1 MVRGGFCQRSQFR
14 SVQPAVSVGS
24 GHVNLFW
31 GYDQQGQTAGVRQRV
46 DFLASTDAQGG
57 STKQKKWDVG
67 PQAGGDVQK
76 PRCFELLTRELQV
89 AEERRRRVAGT
100 TAQSTSSR
108 DFLLESD
115 FDARANAA
123 FAAQGV
129 HGAVDEVLLHLFFSE
144 RFVALDLQGNT
155 GTARGTE
162 LQGVMQPDGLKNGA
176 QLMVASARFPNTSR
190 RKLTLAYAGIRI
202 VGIQGL
208 RVWRRQEEFSARHGA
223 CSG

>member
-1 MVRGGFCQRSQFR
+1 M
-14 SVQPAVSVGS
+14 
-24 GHVNLFW
+24 
-31 GYDQQGQTAGVRQRV
+31 AGVRQRV
-46 DFLASTDAQGG
+46 DFLAFADAQGG

-76 PRCFELLTRELQV
+76 PGCFELLTRELQV
-89 AEERRRRVAGT
+89 AEERRRRVAGA
-100 TAQSTSSR
+100 TAQSASSR

-144 RFVALDLQGNT
+144 RFVALDLQGNA
-155 GTARGTE
+155 GMAGGAE

-176 QLMVASARFPNTSR
+176 QLMLAVVALSQHFQTQVDPGVLLTSHCWPYR
-190 RKLTLAYAGIRI
+190 TPLFASPERPFRSCPHL
-202 VGIQGL
+202 
-208 RVWRRQEEFSARHGA
+208 
-223 CSG
+223 